1 MNQHPLGKPINRPED
16 QPKPEDPGKWVPAAT
31 PGYYVHTKTKAVADE
46 NNIPFHE
53 RPWHKPATLKADD
66 SATCA
71 VPSSLDVTDARWR
84 AVARLTEAGS
94 VQRTDEVLIKFGGMS
109 PVPWCCDIPADRR
122 ADVIRALNQLGR

>member
-53 RPWHKPATLKADD
+53 RPWHKPATVKADD
-66 SATCA
+66 SATCG
-71 VPSSLDVTDARWR
+71 VVSLDALIAAYEKVPQKHWIA
-84 AVARLTEAGS
+84 A
-94 VQRTDEVLIKFGGMS
+94 DEVLDSVLEGHARD
-109 PVPWCCDIPADRR
+109 WTDIPADRR
-122 ADVIRALNQLGR
+122 ADVIRALNALGA